1 MFIAWIKGSQAAWDE
16 DLYMA
21 WNYAPLSVFRILLCF
36 CFDGGCSSHN
46 IVLDKVRDLFCEYSL
61 VAQSVA
67 SHVANKSEN
76 NQYGFGTWICF
87 QTLDIPVEILLF
99 LCTFPYV
106 WWRNTGRTWCP
117 VLQGDLL
124 CEYQLYM
131 RSVKW
136 IIACWRCFWIS
147 WMCKVTCCNWQDVH
161 DWKEPGADRLPLPEK
176 AAKARAILAR
186 TNASTLHAHEHVR
199 NGIQLPRDL
208 VCWFI
213 IHFLCKS
220 IHSLRLY
227 KKSQG
232 GFSMSRILHKSKGF
246 QIRDNQA
253 IEVFPC
259 I

>member
-67 SHVANKSEN
+67 SRVANKSEN

-106 WWRNTGRTWCP
+106 
-117 VLQGDLL
+117 
-124 CEYQLYM
+124 
-131 RSVKW
+131 
-136 IIACWRCFWIS
+136 
-147 WMCKVTCCNWQDVH
+147 
-161 DWKEPGADRLPLPEK
+161 
-176 AAKARAILAR
+176 
-186 TNASTLHAHEHVR
+186 
-199 NGIQLPRDL
+199 
-208 VCWFI
+208 
-213 IHFLCKS
+213 
-220 IHSLRLY
+220 
-227 KKSQG
+227 
-232 GFSMSRILHKSKGF
+232 
-246 QIRDNQA
+246 
-253 IEVFPC
+253 
-259 I
+259 